1 MVSKSLITALIA
13 APLVLAGP
21 IVRDGL
27 DTTPSQVTPQY
38 GEYNSLA
45 DHSASAARALARIAD
60 FDVKRSAEKLAEEG
74 RQKGKKTDGK
84 KHDGGGHKKE
94 DKKKAG
100 ARAEEKHDDVGSMLG
115 SNARHL
121 LTERMTDVA
130 SQAKKKDGE
139 DKNKQGEEKK
149 GDGSADHKTTDTGKD
164 GQHGN
169 DKHSHAE

>member
-100 ARAEEKHDDVGSMLG
+100 ARAEEKHDDS
-115 SNARHL
+115 
-121 LTERMTDVA
+121 
-130 SQAKKKDGE
+130 KKKDGE